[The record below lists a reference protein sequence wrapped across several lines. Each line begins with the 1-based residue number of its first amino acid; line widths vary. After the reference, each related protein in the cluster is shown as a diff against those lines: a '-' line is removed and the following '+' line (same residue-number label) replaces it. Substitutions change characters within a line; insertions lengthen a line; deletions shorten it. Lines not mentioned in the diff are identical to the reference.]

1 MAETRAMPVPDGLAG
16 ERVDAA
22 IARLLGLSRT
32 RAAEIAAAGGV
43 RLDGVAVGKSD
54 RMLPGGWLE
63 VELPE
68 VAAPGADVV
77 PEPVPGMRI
86 VHDDDD
92 GRSPKAIS
100 IVVAQ
105 SQRVEGL
112 GGPRRVTAHIWTPI
126 GKTRARLS
134 SSLARRRRS
143 KKIKGQTAAP
153 SCPRCGI
160 RWLPNAPF

>member
-1 MAETRAMPVPDGLAG
+1 MLDQPAVQAF
-16 ERVDAA
+16 
-22 IARLLGLSRT
+22 IARATKRSYPPRQAILH
-32 RAAEIAAAGGV
+32 AGDEPSS
-43 RLDGVAVGKSD
+43 LF
-54 RMLPGGWLE
+54 LILE
-63 VELPE
+63 GSMSV
-68 VAAPGADVV
+68 
-77 PEPVPGMRI
+77 I
-86 VHDDDD
+86 VHDDD
-92 GRSPKAIS
+92 GCRSPRAIS